1 MKPFCYNTSMVFFKT
16 FLTYLIKIRPSI
28 SISQHHGSCDT
39 LLSTGEWRH
48 LVITRENYSKYLH
61 STSNR
66 LSYFTM
72 LSNMRKCRI
81 KIQITPKMYLTVFV
95 LQNFVTKIYLIIS
108 GAILLTGHVDK
119 PTNGMKQK

>member
-1 MKPFCYNTSMVFFKT
+1 
-16 FLTYLIKIRPSI
+16 
-28 SISQHHGSCDT
+28 
-39 LLSTGEWRH
+39 
-48 LVITRENYSKYLH
+48 
-61 STSNR
+61 
-66 LSYFTM
+66 M